1 MERSFHRSMGSLA
14 DVFAFVD
21 ESLAG
26 QPVPPGPAYAV
37 RMALEELFTNAVKH
51 GPRNAPNVL
60 ISVEHRGKEIAV
72 AFTEFDVDRFDIRE
86 APAVDVERPLDE
98 RTPGGLGIHLVRQ
111 VVDRI
116 EYEYSGRTGRTTL
129 VKTLE

>member
-1 MERSFHRSMGSLA
+1 MERSFPRSMGSLA

-26 QPVPPGPAYAV
+26 LPAPPGPAYAV
-37 RMALEELFTNAVKH
+37 RMALEELFTNAVKYNP
-51 GPRNAPNVL
+51 GNAHEVRVG
-60 ISVEHRGKEIAV
+60 IEHRGNEIAV
-72 AFTEFDVDRFDIRE
+72 SLTLFDVDRFDIRE

-111 VVDRI
+111 MVDRI

-129 VKTLE
+129 IKTLE